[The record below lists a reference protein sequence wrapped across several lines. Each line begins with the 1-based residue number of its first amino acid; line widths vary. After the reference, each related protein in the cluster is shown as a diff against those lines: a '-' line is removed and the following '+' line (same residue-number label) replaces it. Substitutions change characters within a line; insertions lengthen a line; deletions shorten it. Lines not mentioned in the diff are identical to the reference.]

1 MTYAVCFKCGAEKSG
16 ALTQCDSCKET
27 PSEDSNLALSLVLSE
42 HLSSKTQLEV
52 LAHEIRSH
60 LKLTV
65 PESLLLQAHEALK
78 DPQLLAMLGA
88 GSLNTSGKAQVRATP
103 RAGRPE
109 SRATSNS
116 SSHQRKRALHKSQLQ
131 KNPFAVLGV
140 TTRDDRRRIVEQ
152 AEEKSLELD
161 HEACQK
167 ARSDLTSPRMRLNAE
182 MSWLPGVSPRKAE
195 QFVSALQSDPMSLR
209 GESGLPTLAHLN
221 LLAAAFEAVDT
232 DDSADDVAEFIQE
245 MAYLV
250 DDLSSEQVLRD
261 INEDRAVSGFPEVK
275 GIDQVEAELS
285 ERKRYYRNAIKDALN
300 RLSPT
305 SLVEAMTTAV
315 DQITYGG
322 EEHAPELID
331 DLVDSYAVETQGFLQ
346 KEAESVGKLI
356 QMARNSAKSGENAV
370 KPIVDKL
377 IVVARN
383 WDNVAQPIQLSAKAR
398 GIDHDPSHEI
408 AYSIRSLAIDLFNE
422 HDMLDQSQRLTE
434 LIQELFAELPEVVER
449 VDEDAEALANI
460 FRNRE
465 QAKAQEVAWERDITY
480 RAEVGVMFKD
490 VLSISPE
497 GVAWKNKRFP
507 LEAITRV
514 RWGAVR
520 HSVNG
525 IPSGTTYTLA
535 FGDNRSEAVVE
546 LKKESTYSTFLE
558 KLWKAVVVRL
568 LTELFETL
576 QAGNDVRFG
585 EAVLSDDG
593 ITLIKH
599 KFLGANE
606 KVRCSWGQVHVWSA
620 DGSFYIGS
628 KDDKKTY
635 VGLSYI
641 HAANTHV
648 LEQAIR
654 MAFKKPGMRRLSDM
668 LR

>member
-1 MTYAVCFKCGAEKSG
+1 MTVAVCFKCGSEKSG
-16 ALTQCDSCKET
+16 PLTQCGSCNVT
-27 PSEDSNLALSLVLSE
+27 PRENGDLALSLVLSE

-88 GSLNTSGKAQVRATP
+88 GSLNTRGKAQARATP
-103 RAGRPE
+103 TAGRPE
-109 SRATSNS
+109 SRATSS
-116 SSHQRKRALHKSQLQ
+116 SSSRQRKRALHQSQLQ

-167 ARSDLTSPRMRLNAE
+167 ARSDLTSPRMRLSAE

-195 QFVSALQSDPMSLR
+195 QFVIALQSDPMSLR

-221 LLAAAFEAVDT
+221 LLAAAFEAVDA

-285 ERKRYYRNAIKDALN
+285 ERKRYYRTAIKDALN
-300 RLSPT
+300 RLSPA

-346 KEAESVGKLI
+346 KEAESVEKLLEA
-356 QMARNSAKSGENAV
+356 ARNAAKSGENAV

-434 LIQELFAELPEVVER
+434 LIQDLFAELPEVVER
-449 VDEDAEALANI
+449 VDEDADALENI
-460 FRNRE
+460 ASGR
-465 QAKAQEVAWERDITY
+465 QMVAEK
-480 RAEVGVMFKD
+480 FKD
-490 VLSISPE
+490 FNLSGNTFTWKGQRYDIGGIKHIGFYRSVTTHKTNFVETGKTEKAILSLTLNNGQTVKLSFDEE
-497 GVAWKNKRFP
+497 GIFWNKNRTQEIQNLAEFYGYLSHITFDRRVKFYEEQIARNGYWTYDECHFYPRKKVVFRGKDFDVSSSSFLRSYGCIEMRKKDFGMLDKIKR
-507 LEAITRV
+507 EV
-514 RWGAVR
+514 
-520 HSVNG
+520 SVTK
-525 IPSGTTYTLA
+525 IPQ
-535 FGDNRSEAVVE
+535 F
-546 LKKESTYSTFLE
+546 STVTDTDVIFHLLE
-558 KLWKAVVVRL
+558 KHMGLRWK
-568 LTELFETL
+568 
-576 QAGNDVRFG
+576 
-585 EAVLSDDG
+585 S
-593 ITLIKH
+593 
-599 KFLGANE
+599 
-606 KVRCSWGQVHVWSA
+606 
-620 DGSFYIGS
+620 
-628 KDDKKTY
+628 
-635 VGLSYI
+635 
-641 HAANTHV
+641 
-648 LEQAIR
+648 
-654 MAFKKPGMRRLSDM
+654 
-668 LR
+668 

>member
-1 MTYAVCFKCGAEKSG
+1 MTAAICFKCGAEKFG
-16 ALTQCDSCKET
+16 ALTQCDSCNVT
-27 PSEDSNLALSLVLSE
+27 PREKGDLALSLVLSE

-65 PESLLLQAHEALK
+65 PEPLLLQAHEALK

-88 GSLNTSGKAQVRATP
+88 GSLTTSVKAQPRATST
-103 RAGRPE
+103 AVRPE
-109 SRATSNS
+109 SRTAS
-116 SSHQRKRALHKSQLQ
+116 SSSSRQRKRALHQSQLQ

-167 ARSDLTSPRMRLNAE
+167 ARSDLTSPRMRLSAE

-195 QFVSALQSDPMSLR
+195 QFVIALQSDPMSLR
-209 GESGLPTLAHLN
+209 GESGLPTLAQLN

-300 RLSPT
+300 RLSPA

-346 KEAESVGKLI
+346 KEAESVEKLI
-356 QMARNSAKSGENAV
+356 ETARNSAKSGENAV

-422 HDMLDQSQRLTE
+422 HDMLDESQRLTE

-449 VDEDAEALANI
+449 VDEDADALENI
-460 FRNRE
+460 ASGR
-465 QAKAQEVAWERDITY
+465 QMVAEK
-480 RAEVGVMFKD
+480 FKD
-490 VLSISPE
+490 FNLSGNTFTWKGQRYDIGGIKHIGFYRSVTTHKTNFVETGKTEKAILSLTLNNGQMVKLSFDEE
-497 GVAWKNKRFP
+497 GIFWNKNMVQEIQNLAEFYGYLSHITFDRRVKFYEEQIARNGYWTYDECHFYPRKKVVFRGKDFDVSSSSFLRSYGCIEMRKKDFGMLDKIKR
-507 LEAITRV
+507 EV
-514 RWGAVR
+514 
-520 HSVNG
+520 SVTK
-525 IPSGTTYTLA
+525 IPQ
-535 FGDNRSEAVVE
+535 F
-546 LKKESTYSTFLE
+546 STVTDTDVIFHLLE
-558 KLWKAVVVRL
+558 K
-568 LTELFETL
+568 
-576 QAGNDVRFG
+576 
-585 EAVLSDDG
+585 
-593 ITLIKH
+593 H
-599 KFLGANE
+599 M
-606 KVRCSWGQVHVWSA
+606 
-620 DGSFYIGS
+620 
-628 KDDKKTY
+628 
-635 VGLSYI
+635 GLRWES
-641 HAANTHV
+641 
-648 LEQAIR
+648 
-654 MAFKKPGMRRLSDM
+654 
-668 LR
+668 